1 MVLFWIGLAFGWAIG
16 ERLPKL
22 LDNVY
27 SLVGPLALAVA
38 GVASLLYASIAVLAV
53 AGVPILG
60 LAAGLLCSLTL
71 GLGHWSETLGRS
83 PWVVRSLHIS
93 LVVALA
99 GSWAV
104 GALGNAAG
112 VGTPVWMVLWCIL
125 GAAAAL
131 VLLVADYRISG
142 DGVVV

>member
-1 MVLFWIGLAFGWAIG
+1 MALFWLGLAFGWAIA

-27 SLVGPLALAVA
+27 SLVVPLALAVA
-38 GVASLLYASIAVLAV
+38 GVASLLYASIAALAV

-60 LAAGLLCSLTL
+60 LATGLVFSLTL
-71 GLGHWSETLGRS
+71 RLGHWSATLGRS
-83 PWVVRSLHIS
+83 PWVMRSLHIS

-99 GSWAV
+99 GSWAA

-112 VGTPVWMVLWCIL
+112 AGTLVWMILGCIL
-125 GAAAAL
+125 GAAGAL
-131 VLLVADYRISG
+131 ALLIADYRISG